1 LQEKLK
7 TDDKILGSSTL
18 AKVENR
24 LVVAEGDGSS
34 RALVDPSLVR
44 RVALLLSESG
54 TALALGGSRRR
65 DGRWGL
71 HVMTDS
77 DGKEVEICGEG
88 DGIDLEALVTDYC
101 QSVKAKMGK
110 LEEEIGDV
118 RAFCTYLESKV

>member
-1 LQEKLK
+1 M
-7 TDDKILGSSTL
+7 L
-18 AKVENR
+18 AKLENR
-24 LVVAEGDGSS
+24 LVIAEGDCSS